1 MEELN
6 KQIIDK
12 QKFNQQK
19 VMEARKAAYDM
30 IMRKSEIKN
39 MTKFTSNNRFQDI
52 SKVKL
57 FEIKLFDSSIYYII
71 CLELISDAWKRDR
84 YRYKSPTYIFIS
96 WSYFNFERSRR
107 RFSKT

>member
-57 FEIKLFDSSIYYII
+57 FNIKL
-71 CLELISDAWKRDR
+71 L
-84 YRYKSPTYIFIS
+84 
-96 WSYFNFERSRR
+96 
-107 RFSKT
+107 